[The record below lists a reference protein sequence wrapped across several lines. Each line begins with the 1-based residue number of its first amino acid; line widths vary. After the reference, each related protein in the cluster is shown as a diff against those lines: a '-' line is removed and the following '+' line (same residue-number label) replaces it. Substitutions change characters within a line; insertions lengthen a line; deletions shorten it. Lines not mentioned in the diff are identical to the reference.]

1 MGSPRGGG
9 DAFPPSP
16 APSCGIPLRLIAFQK
31 SDVLC
36 TSRAAP
42 PARDTSTRSE
52 CLYAS
57 GRAPVPHPFLSMQ
70 WGGSF
75 DTSKRPA
82 SVTQSY
88 TPSFFSPYT
97 SRRAPVPHAF
107 FEPGFEETTQITV
120 VGRLVESEVATV
132 AQVLLELEGQSVA
145 QHVERRLIITGIMQ

>member
-1 MGSPRGGG
+1 
-9 DAFPPSP
+9 
-16 APSCGIPLRLIAFQK
+16 
-31 SDVLC
+31 
-36 TSRAAP
+36 
-42 PARDTSTRSE
+42 
-52 CLYAS
+52 
-57 GRAPVPHPFLSMQ
+57 MQ

-107 FEPGFEETTQITV
+107 FEPGFEETAQITV

-145 QHVERRLIITGIMQ
+145 QHVERRLIITGIKQ